1 MQKKLDFCY
10 NSAII
15 IIEKRK
21 TQTTKQAQRKEV
33 FTMKRTSGW
42 YYFADGYHA
51 WFHGLSAQEKRV
63 QIRKHGQ
70 IVRFIAD

>member
-1 MQKKLDFCY
+1 MKKT
-10 NSAII
+10 
-15 IIEKRK
+15 R
-21 TQTTKQAQRKEV
+21 
-33 FTMKRTSGW
+33 GW

-63 QIRKHGQ
+63 QIRRHGQ